1 VRTGVDVADDV
12 DGGGVGLFR
21 RPPVR
26 VRKAVKRAWVEERR
40 SGVRGTL
47 SDGGDI
53 RLGVADRVVARRNRK
68 QARVYRVRG
77 SRRGEQQWRAR
88 IESIMGAPGRQRQRR
103 RQSRVLGAHVRCRKG
118 RAEQEGALGVRGL
131 CVQSAHGDGVIAAE
145 KLVSSSEGGSTGREP
160 QKIARLG

>member
-1 VRTGVDVADDV
+1 VRNGVDVADDV

-53 RLGVADRVVARRNRK
+53 RLGVADRVVARRDRK

-77 SRRGEQQWRAR
+77 SRGGEQQWRAR
-88 IESIMGAPGRQRQRR
+88 IESIMGAPGRQRQRQRR
-103 RQSRVLGAHVRCRKG
+103 RQSGVLGCPCAVR
-118 RAEQEGALGVRGL
+118 EGA
-131 CVQSAHGDGVIAAE
+131 S
-145 KLVSSSEGGSTGREP
+145 
-160 QKIARLG
+160 